1 MALTLGTDAERLRV
15 IIQKGLGWWAVL
27 ENADGDFP
35 PDATAVLEF
44 HTAGGTVTTT
54 WPAVTAGNTM
64 TFSVPP
70 AETVGRHDGERVRLI
85 YRTPGM
91 PGVVWAAGEVVV
103 HGD

>member
-27 ENADGDFP
+27 ENADGAFP
-35 PDATAVLEF
+35 EEATAALEF
-44 HTAGGTVTTT
+44 HTSGGAVTTT
-54 WPAVTAGNTM
+54 WPATTEGNTM
-64 TFSVPP
+64 TFNVPP
-70 AETVGRHDGERVRLI
+70 SETAPRHDGEKVRLI

>member
-27 ENADGDFP
+27 ENADGDFQA
-35 PDATAVLEF
+35 DATAALEF
-44 HTAGGTVTTT
+44 YTSGGAVTTT

-64 TFSVPP
+64 TFNVPP
-70 AETVGRHDGERVRLI
+70 SETAARYDGEKVRLI
-85 YRTPGM
+85 YHAPDM